1 MKCRIERIEEKL
13 RNGDIIYGTH
23 SAMGG
28 AVTTE
33 IYGTVGF
40 DALWIDTEHGCIDKK
55 DLLAAIMGAA
65 GSDMATF
72 VRVPW
77 NDMVLVKPILEMG
90 CDGIIFPMVT
100 TAKEARYA
108 VASCTYP
115 PEGVRGFGPC
125 RCMQYGKIDAQD
137 YIHKYSKKIW
147 KIVQIE
153 HIKAVEN
160 LDEILEVEG
169 IDLFIVG
176 PCDLSGSMG
185 LLAQTKHPEVKAVMD
200 TIAAKLKAAGK
211 PFGVSMGY
219 DEESVRDWVARGASF
234 LFADNELS
242 YVYCGAHT
250 TLSNLKRLSTS

>member
-1 MKCRIERIEEKL
+1 MKCKIERIEEKL
-13 RNGDIIYGTH
+13 RKNETIYGTH

-65 GSDMATF
+65 GSDMVTF

-77 NDMVLVKPILEMG
+77 NDMVQVKPILEMG
-90 CDGIIFPMVT
+90 CDGIIFPMIT
-100 TAKEARYA
+100 TA

-125 RCMQYGKIDAQD
+125 RCMQYGKIDAQE
-137 YIHKYSKKIW
+137 YIHQYSKKIW
-147 KIVQIE
+147 KIMQIE
-153 HIKAVEN
+153 HVRAVEN
-160 LDEILEVEG
+160 LDEILKVEG
-169 IDLFIVG
+169 IDLFIIG

-185 LLAQTKHPEVKAVMD
+185 LLAQTKHPKVKAMMD
-200 TIAAKLKAAGK
+200 TIAAKLRAAGK

-219 DEESVRDWVARGASF
+219 DEEAIQDWVARGASF
-234 LFADNELS
+234 LFADNDIS
-242 YVYCGAHT
+242 YLYNGASA
-250 TLSNLKRLSTS
+250 TLSNLKRLSNA

>member
-1 MKCRIERIEEKL
+1 MKCKIDRIEEKL
-13 RNGDIIYGTH
+13 RRGETIYGTH

-33 IYGTVGF
+33 IYGTAGF

-65 GSDMATF
+65 GSDMVTF

-77 NDMVLVKPILEMG
+77 NDMVQVKPILEMG
-90 CDGIIFPMVT
+90 CDGIIFPMIT
-100 TAKEARYA
+100 TAEEARYA

-125 RCMQYGKIDAQD
+125 RAIRYGKIDAQE
-137 YIHKYSKKIW
+137 YIHKYSRRIW

-153 HIKAVEN
+153 HVKAVEN
-160 LDEILEVEG
+160 LDEILKVEG
-169 IDLFIVG
+169 IDLFIIG

-185 LLAQTKHPEVKAVMD
+185 LLAQTKHPDVKAMMD
-200 TIAAKLKAAGK
+200 RIADKLKAAGK

-219 DEESVRDWVARGASF
+219 DEESVRDWVNRGARF
-234 LFADNELS
+234 LFADNDVS
-242 YVYCGAHT
+242 YIYNGACA
-250 TLSNLKRLSTS
+250 TLSNLKRLSQT